1 MAKEEQNRDAA
12 EKAEKAEKIDETYRK
27 LLRLYER
34 LTAETTTIGG
44 QGEALGKIIEELKA
58 ESSLATEFKVEVRK
72 GIKESVDKATK
83 EVNNQIRSSIEE
95 LVTKEVSEKVKEF
108 NKTINDATKLLT
120 EYAVE
125 KSMRKYWMYLLVLF
139 SGMICYFAGYTYMR
153 VNNCNPDAHFS
164 DEQLSTYRNGV
175 TCGYF
180 WDKLSKKTQDRLLSI
195 KEGKLPAEEKSYE
208 WIKDKNPKLDK
219 KALHKKFEE
228 LNGT

>member
-1 MAKEEQNRDAA
+1 MAKDIPVLDSTKEFEA
-12 EKAEKAEKIDETYRK
+12 TYRK
-27 LLRLYER
+27 FLHLYER
-34 LTAETTTIGG
+34 LAADRVIANK
-44 QGEALGKIIEELKA
+44 QGETLGSIIEELKA

-125 KSMRKYWMYLLVLF
+125 KSMRKYWMYLIVLF

-164 DEQLSTYRNGV
+164 DEQLATYRNGV

-208 WIKDKNPKLDK
+208 WLKEKNPKLNER
-219 KALHKKFEE
+219 ALRKKFEE
-228 LNGT
+228 LYGT